1 MIGEQDAGN
10 VGRFDT
16 ALAQEV
22 EEYEKMVRRSVSAG
36 QLLSAIEVARDGITR
51 FGPTRPL
58 QQQLALALAQTGALS
73 ASKELLIRISGE
85 SARNEE
91 TLSLLGRVHKELW
104 RRAVDPAEGAE
115 EVREACAYYREA
127 FALYDNYY
135 PGINLAFT
143 LAAAGEMEEA
153 EAVAR
158 KVVQICR
165 KEIERAE
172 GKPDGWLLATMGEA
186 LIHLGEMSEAA
197 DFYRKAAASFQGRWR
212 DLASMRRQGRE
223 TLRFRRERDASAP
236 ESWTN
241 FESIRRRARAWFRG
255 PEPGEEWLE
264 QCFDVPSVVVFSGHL
279 LDEPGRPVPRF
290 PAHAEPT
297 VREALRLQLLQ
308 FKAGFGYS
316 SLAAGAD
323 IIFCELLLEME
334 AKVNLVLP
342 CSVEAFKRQSV
353 NYAGPEWE
361 KRFHHVL
368 ANSNSVVVAN
378 PTGFSTQAAAPIEL
392 VYASRIAT
400 GLAGLQ
406 AQSLDLDLRTLA
418 VWDGV
423 DHRRPGGTASQIRD
437 WKQQGL
443 TPTIVSA
450 GIPPAP
456 APVAAPPA
464 PAKGG
469 IAIKH
474 EIKAMLFANVVNF
487 QQITEPQMPAF
498 VEHFKGAIGKLLKQ
512 GLVPPVVAESWAGV
526 HFFVYDEVEDAARV
540 ALALRDMAKQTSW
553 AEHGLP
559 KDLGVRIVLHAAP
572 VYAFVDPTLDRL
584 TCAGSYVNRAARIEP
599 VTPRDQVYA
608 TQEFAALCGTR
619 RTSNIGFEYL
629 GYLRTTT
636 LFEDAALYRL
646 DLVR

>member
-1 MIGEQDAGN
+1 M
-10 VGRFDT
+10 GRFDT
-16 ALAQEV
+16 ALAQDV
-22 EEYEKMVRRSVSAG
+22 AEYEGMVRRSVSAG
-36 QLLSAIEVARDGITR
+36 QLLSAIEVARDGINR
-51 FGPTRPL
+51 FGPTRTL

-73 ASKELLIRISGE
+73 ASKELLTRLTQD
-85 SARNEE
+85 APKNEE

-115 EVREACAYYREA
+115 AVRQACAFYREA
-127 FALYDNYY
+127 FALFDNYY

-143 LAAAGEMEEA
+143 LGAAGEMAEA

-158 KVVQICR
+158 KVAQICR
-165 KEIERAE
+165 KEIDRAE
-172 GKPDGWLLATMGEA
+172 GRPDGWLLATLGEA
-186 LIHLGEMSEAA
+186 LIHLGDNAGAA
-197 DFYRKAAASFQGRWR
+197 EHYRKAAAMFEGRWR
-212 DLASMRRQGRE
+212 DLASMRRQARE
-223 TLRFRRERDASAP
+223 TLRFRQERARATP
-236 ESWTN
+236 ESLTA
-241 FESIRRRARAWFRG
+241 FESIRRRALAWFRG
-255 PEPGEEWLE
+255 PEPGEEWLDR
-264 QCFDVPSVVVFSGHL
+264 CFEVPSVVVFSGHL
-279 LDEPGRPVPRF
+279 LDEPGRATPRF
-290 PAHAEPT
+290 PANAEPV
-297 VREALRLQLLQ
+297 VRDALRQQLLQ
-308 FKAGFGYS
+308 WKAGFGYS
-316 SLAAGAD
+316 SAAAGAD
-323 IIFCELLLEME
+323 IIFCELLLELE

-353 NYAGPEWE
+353 NYAGPDWE

-368 ANSNSVVVAN
+368 ANSNSVAIAN
-378 PTGFSTQAAAPIEL
+378 PTGFSTQGASPIEL

-400 GLAGLQ
+400 GLASLQ
-406 AQSLDLDLRTLA
+406 AQALDLDLRALA

-443 TPTIVSA
+443 VPQVVSA
-450 GIPPAP
+450 GVPAAP
-456 APVAAPPA
+456 APVAAAASPSTGA
-464 PAKGG
+464 
-469 IAIKH
+469 IEIKH

-498 VEHFKGAIGKLLKQ
+498 VEHFKGALGRLLRTAQ
-512 GLVPPVVAESWAGV
+512 AAPVVAESWAGV

-540 ALALRDMAKQTSW
+540 ALALRDLAKQTDW
-553 AEHGLP
+553 AKHGLP

-572 VYAFVDPTLDRL
+572 VYAFVDPTLGRL

-608 TQEFAALCGTR
+608 TQEFAALCGAR
-619 RTSNIGFEYL
+619 RAANVGFEYL